1 MRIQAETSEVK
12 NKMPLH
18 IESAVWYKRFY
29 FIYLFNFVLVV
40 NLGRQNDVKC

>member
-29 FIYLFNFVLVV
+29 FIYLFILVV
-40 NLGRQNDVKC
+40 NLGRQNDVNC